1 MKAIFLLIVFVLIP
15 LMIIPESFSACILDE
30 ETGKYM
36 EPCQGLPTLP
46 IPSLKQQILD
56 NTPLH
61 EIKCPNSDH
70 VLTQRPNSNLACV
83 TMSTAEKL
91 DWQLIYTGSII
102 N

>member
-1 MKAIFLLIVFVLIP
+1 MLKTPLFFLFIFGLFTIP
-15 LMIIPESFSACILDE
+15 NAFSACILDE
-30 ETGKYM
+30 ETGKYI
-36 EPCQGLPTLP
+36 EPCQGLPTPP
-46 IPSLKQQILD
+46 IASLKQQILD

-61 EIKCPNSDH
+61 EINCPNSDH

-83 TMSTAEKL
+83 TISTAEKL